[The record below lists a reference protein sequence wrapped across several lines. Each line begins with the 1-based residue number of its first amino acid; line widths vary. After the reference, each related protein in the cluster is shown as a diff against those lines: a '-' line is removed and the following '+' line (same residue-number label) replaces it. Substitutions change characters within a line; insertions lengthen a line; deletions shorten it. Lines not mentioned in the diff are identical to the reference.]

1 MVDLRDVFYSNHSEK
16 AEKFRSSIRS
26 KIRLVEQLNSRGF
39 VDKFPVRLNT
49 GIYVSVAGAENAGSM
64 WVVPV
69 FEGETVIAI
78 IIPEVA
84 AFVERFSDRRYRIV
98 YDSVVEYYERYEPM
112 KKFRRLNINEKG
124 D

>member
-1 MVDLRDVFYSNHSEK
+1 MVDLREVFYSNNSEK
-16 AEKFRSSIRS
+16 AEKLRASMRS

-39 VDKFPVRLNT
+39 VDKFPVRLST
-49 GIYVSVAGAENAGSM
+49 GIYVSVAGAENAGAM

-78 IIPEVA
+78 IVPELA

-98 YDSVVEYYERYEPM
+98 YDSIVEYYERYEPM